1 MKEEK
6 IINGVVV
13 RKSDRYP
20 NYCCSEDGQ
29 IFHWKFEKPLSIL
42 MDTKDYPRFRVSHNN
57 KPANALVHLILAE
70 CWVYNDSPEI
80 KINVNHKNGDKK
92 DFSVENL
99 EWVTRS
105 QNQRHAIETKLKQK
119 GEELYNSEL
128 SESEVHLICQKLQQG
143 ALVKDLATEFEVSKD
158 IIRKI
163 KDGSTYFH
171 VRCMYPIEHKYISDF
186 SESTVRWV
194 CDKIVD
200 GYGDKQIKDLSS
212 NDKLTI
218 IDIKRIRN
226 KIRYRHISD
235 EYF

>member
-1 MKEEK
+1 MYEEK
-6 IINGVVV
+6 TINKVLV
-13 RKSDRYP
+13 RRSRKYP
-20 NYCCSEDGQ
+20 NYCCSKDGQ
-29 IFHWKFEKPLSIL
+29 IFNWKFERPLSIL
-42 MDTKDYPRFRVSHNN
+42 METKDYPRFRVSHDN
-57 KPANALVHLILAE
+57 KPANAMVHLIVAD
-70 CWVYNDSPEI
+70 CWVYNDDPEV
-80 KINVNHKNGDKK
+80 KTDVNHINGNKK
-92 DFSVENL
+92 DYGFENL
-99 EWVTRS
+99 EWVSKS

-143 ALVKDLATEFEVSKD
+143 ALVKDLSFEFDVSKD

-171 VRCMYPIEHKYISDF
+171 IRCMYPIDHNYISDF

-194 CDKIVD
+194 CDNIVR
-200 GYGDKQIKDLSS
+200 GFGDKQIKDLSS